1 VFELNE
7 AMTVYVHRLPVD
19 FRKSVNGLSA
29 LVEQDL
35 RLDVFANAC
44 FVFRNKRADKVKIL
58 FWQKNGFW
66 LCYKRLEQERFIW
79 PKSDTPVIPLSL
91 QQLRW
96 LLAGFNLNAMRGH
109 GTASYQRAS

>member
-1 VFELNE
+1 
-7 AMTVYVHRLPVD
+7 MTVYVHRLPVD

-29 LVEQDL
+29 LVEHDL
-35 RLDVFANAC
+35 QLDVFSSAC

-66 LCYKRLEQERFIW
+66 LCYKRLEQDRFIW
-79 PKSDTPVIPLSL
+79 PTSDTAVLMFSL

-109 GTASYQRAS
+109 DAVPYQRAS